1 MFLVNLNTTLN
12 LRQTARTYLV
22 QRLLC
27 KKNWNRLLCKKIII
41 AYYAKI
47 IIILG
52 SIDGLMH
59 DDWNLVG
66 HVAGF
71 QESGIG

>member
-1 MFLVNLNTTLN
+1 MPGTEGKNPKIACYV
-12 LRQTARTYLV
+12 
-22 QRLLC
+22 
-27 KKNWNRLLCKKIII
+27 KKNWNRLLCKKNII

>member
-1 MFLVNLNTTLN
+1 MP
-12 LRQTARTYLV
+12 
-22 QRLLC
+22 
-27 KKNWNRLLCKKIII
+27 KK
-41 AYYAKI
+41 

-52 SIDGLMH
+52 SIDELMH

-71 QESGIG
+71 QENGIG

>member
-1 MFLVNLNTTLN
+1 MPGTEGKTPKIACYV
-12 LRQTARTYLV
+12 
-22 QRLLC
+22 
-27 KKNWNRLLCKKIII
+27 KKTGIVCYVKEIKI

-47 IIILG
+47 LIILG